1 MSGKLR
7 LYKEKLEGYK
17 KFYQIVK
24 TIKMVTLA
32 KYRQTLARVKTRDQS
47 IRYAEKAFGSF
58 GEGNEQ
64 EALSKST
71 KTMLYF
77 PISTNR
83 GSCGPLNS
91 NMIKYLE
98 TVAGNANSKFTCVG
112 KKGNDSVTRLFPS
125 NASPNVFMHDFKVP
139 IAFSYATFLLEGSLA
154 GQKEEPE
161 RTQII
166 FNRYFSPGVQ
176 RQTHFNIPAYDKWLE
191 KMNQTASTEEDKA
204 NYSFANALVNNDDV
218 IVRDYYDFTSA
229 LIMQNAV
236 CENELSEYAARV
248 IAVEGQLTNIA
259 QLQYQTNYLY
269 NKTRQSSITSSLI
282 EIISA
287 MSSLEGNAAKGVNK
301 GDFWASA

>member
-17 KFYQIVK
+17 KFYSIVK

-32 KYRQTLARVKTRDQS
+32 KYRQTAARTKTRDQS
-47 IRYAEKAFGSF
+47 VRYAEKAFGAF
-58 GEGNEQ
+58 GEGDEHA
-64 EALSKST
+64 ALAKST

-83 GSCGPLNS
+83 GSCGALNS
-91 NMIKYLE
+91 NMMKYIE
-98 TVAGNANSKFTCVG
+98 SVAENPNTKVACTG
-112 KKGNDSVTRLFPS
+112 KKGNDSILRLFPG
-125 NASPNVFMHDFKVP
+125 NNTINFMHDFKVP
-139 IAFSYATFLLEGSLA
+139 LSFAYATYLLEGALA
-154 GQKEEPE
+154 SQKESPE
-161 RTQII
+161 RVQIVY
-166 FNRYFSPGVQ
+166 NRYVSAGSQ
-176 RQTHFNIPAYDKWLE
+176 RQSHFNIPAYEKWLE
-191 KMNQTASTEEDKA
+191 TMNQTASTEEDKA

-229 LIMQNAV
+229 LLMQNAV

-259 QLQYQTNYLY
+259 QLQFQTNYLY

-287 MSSLEGNAAKGVNK
+287 MSSLEGNAAKGVTK
-301 GDFWASA
+301 GEFWA